1 MSIAILLTLQIKF
14 EFYFDWLQEAEIIVM
29 ILSVGA
35 KYIFMAE
42 FLRTLLGNHDHV
54 SSIGP
59 STDLNQLHTY
69 SPPIKNT
76 NGVYFL
82 FFIIY
87 THKTSLKKEIN
98 GFAVSSVMFVVLG
111 EQKSFFCL
119 FFFLIR
125 V

>member
-1 MSIAILLTLQIKF
+1 
-14 EFYFDWLQEAEIIVM
+14 M

-82 FFIIY
+82 FFIY
-87 THKTSLKKEIN
+87 LYSQN
-98 GFAVSSVMFVVLG
+98 
-111 EQKSFFCL
+111 KSEKGNKWLCCEFCHVCSPRRAEKLFFCL